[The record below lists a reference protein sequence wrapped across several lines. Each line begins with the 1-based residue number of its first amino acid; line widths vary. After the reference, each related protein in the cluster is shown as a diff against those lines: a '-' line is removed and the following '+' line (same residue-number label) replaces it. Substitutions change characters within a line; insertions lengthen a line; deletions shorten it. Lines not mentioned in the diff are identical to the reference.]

1 MRSVVYFIYIVGTAF
16 VLFFLSL
23 IVTNR
28 LGLPTFAI
36 ALIQIAVI
44 ACGGV
49 FGYLQAKK
57 NEGIRE
63 AKKAARARSQTDSS
77 E

>member
-1 MRSVVYFIYIVGTAF
+1 MRNIVYFIYIVGTAF

-49 FGYLQAKK
+49 IGYLQAKK
-57 NEGIRE
+57 NEETRE
-63 AKKAARARSQTDSS
+63 AKKAVRSRSREDSV

>member
-1 MRSVVYFIYIVGTAF
+1 MRGIVYFIYIVGTAF
-16 VLFFLSL
+16 VLLVLSL

-28 LGLPTFAI
+28 LGISTYAI
-36 ALIQIAVI
+36 ALIQIAVV

-49 FGYLQAKK
+49 LGYSQAKK

-63 AKKAARARSQTDSS
+63 AKKAARARSQTNSS